1 MDLKCFS
8 APRAAKQQ
16 QQQQL
21 AEVRALE
28 PLLSR
33 PPAPPA
39 FAQFLSPRGRSAT
52 NALCRSSRKRSVT
65 CSETE
70 STQGTRQAKRRRA
83 APRCRSGGRGA
94 GSVPALGG
102 VGGAAEPRPVGR
114 RQVLLLLPG
123 GAHGQDGLAVLVLH
137 HLQRDRRVP
146 ALLLCA
152 PKVDLLPLGHHHREV
167 HVLALPLHA
176 VHRLHV
182 GEVKL
187 LDLGRRLGRRR
198 RLLLLRR
205 RRGVLGRDEEQP
217 LLGEDTALL
226 LPELQQP
233 VAPLLQHALLHRLTA
248 ALQHP
253 SGRVRRP
260 PPAGAG
266 LGVQAAPAE
275 HSPPGAGSEAEG
287 RERPGPQEAER
298 LPPVPRRGE
307 RRALPVRV
315 AGVVGGL
322 FPPLPLLNAPLPPQ
336 SDTQR
341 KQRLLP
347 PAGRGE
353 AQRGESS
360 GAGGAAGPPAGRGGT
375 GRGPRSPRQRARPGS
390 PPRARGYGTARPRRE
405 GVPRRS

>member
-1 MDLKCFS
+1 M
-8 APRAAKQQ
+8 
-16 QQQQL
+16 
-21 AEVRALE
+21 
-28 PLLSR
+28 
-33 PPAPPA
+33 
-39 FAQFLSPRGRSAT
+39 
-52 NALCRSSRKRSVT
+52 
-65 CSETE
+65 
-70 STQGTRQAKRRRA
+70 
-83 APRCRSGGRGA
+83 
-94 GSVPALGG
+94 
-102 VGGAAEPRPVGR
+102 GR

-146 ALLLCA
+146 ALLLRA

-187 LDLGRRLGRRR
+187 LDLGGRLGRRR
-198 RLLLLRR
+198 RLLLLW
-205 RRGVLGRDEEQP
+205 RRGVLGGNEEQP

-266 LGVQAAPAE
+266 LGGQPAPAE

-287 RERPGPQEAER
+287 RECPSPQEAER

-307 RRALPVRV
+307 RRALPERA
-315 AGVVGGL
+315 AGVVGG
-322 FPPLPLLNAPLPPQ
+322 FSLPSAFE
-336 SDTQR
+336 R
-341 KQRLLP
+341 
-347 PAGRGE
+347 A
-353 AQRGESS
+353 
-360 GAGGAAGPPAGRGGT
+360 
-375 GRGPRSPRQRARPGS
+375 SPTP
-390 PPRARGYGTARPRRE
+390 E
-405 GVPRRS
+405 